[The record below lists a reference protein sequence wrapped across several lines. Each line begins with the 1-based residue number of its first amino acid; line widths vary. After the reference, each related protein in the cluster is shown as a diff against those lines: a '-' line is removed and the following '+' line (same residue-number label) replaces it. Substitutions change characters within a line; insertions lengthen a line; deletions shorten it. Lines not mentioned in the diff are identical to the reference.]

1 MAGWVVWTAACAL
14 ACSFGVVAPA
24 ATEGFVCT
32 AETKGA
38 GELRA
43 WRTGYQQV
51 CMDWENE
58 ASAERFF
65 EQMERARRQRPND
78 ATLLGFHAA
87 AGLILANHGWS
98 PLSKWQAFT
107 RYRDQLEQ
115 AIRQAPS
122 AADLRLIRL
131 GVQRHAPGFLGYSG
145 QIPTDTQLCK
155 SALEKG
161 HWAAQPSFEQFVRKT
176 LSTPAP

>member
-1 MAGWVVWTAACAL
+1 MTAGEVRTLPRRLRGSALVFVW
-14 ACSFGVVAPA
+14 A
-24 ATEGFVCT
+24 ATAMAAF
-32 AETKGA
+32 AEVGP
-38 GELRA
+38 EPVNA
-43 WRTGYQQV
+43 WREGYRQV
-51 CMDWENE
+51 CLDWEREE
-58 ASAERFF
+58 AASRYFA
-65 EQMERARRQRPND
+65 QMEKALKQFPNSPI
-78 ATLLGFHAA
+78 AQGYHAA

-145 QIPTDTQLCK
+145 QIRTDTQLCK